1 MFTPE
6 ILAALEKARIV
17 AVLTLED
24 PALAPDLGKALLAGG
39 VHVVELTLRTER
51 ALESL
56 VAMRAACPNLIIGA
70 GTVLTTE
77 QVRAV
82 KSAGAA
88 FGVAPGC
95 NPRIL
100 AAAAEAG
107 LPFAPGICTPT
118 DIEQALEAGCTAMKF
133 FPAGT
138 SGGIPHLRAIAA
150 PFAHRGV
157 RFIPLGGLTL
167 ENAPDYL
174 REPSVL
180 ALGGSWIAPA
190 KAIAA
195 KDWSAIEA
203 NARAAAAL
211 V

>member
-6 ILAALEKARIV
+6 IVSALEEARIV

-24 PALAPDLGKALLAGG
+24 PALAPDLGRALLAGG
-39 VHVVELTLRTER
+39 VRVVELTLRTDR

-56 VAMRAACPNLIIGA
+56 VAMRSACPDLIIGA
-70 GTVLTTE
+70 GTVLTPD

-82 KSAGAA
+82 KAAGAA

-100 AAAAEAG
+100 SAAVAAG
-107 LPFAPGICTPT
+107 LPFAPGVCTPT
-118 DIEQALEAGCTAMKF
+118 DIEQALEAGCTEMKF

-138 SGGIPHLRAIAA
+138 SGGLPHLRAIAA
-150 PFAHRGV
+150 PFAHRRV

-190 KAIAA
+190 KTVAA
-195 KDWSAIEA
+195 KDWSTIEA
-203 NARAAAAL
+203 NARAAANL